1 MERYNVAVIVVT
13 EEIYNTVTIGFRL
26 RALVVS
32 VLDVGVWDVTSLRD
46 IMLWFISELQVVFLF
61 PIILDIQF
69 IDFFLSVVCCLIEWM
84 MELYDWEN
92 GFY

>member
-1 MERYNVAVIVVT
+1 MEGYNVVVIVVT

-32 VLDVGVWDVTSLRD
+32 VLDVGVWEVTSLRD

-69 IDFFLSVVCCLIEWM
+69 IDFFFICRVLP
-84 MELYDWEN
+84 D
-92 GFY
+92 